1 MKVWTTLTP
10 DELRGIATEVG
21 VRIYNDNPWTTG
33 GIRKDGRA
41 WNFRLALDTSVP
53 KRDSGYKYQRTSSSG
68 FNPDRRVAAVCW
80 HGHRDFMRAIFE
92 RDPNARIKTAW
103 ADYKGAENFE
113 RDFPETGYRN
123 VGSMMYPAFAKDICT
138 CSWGEY
144 GVDSGIGGTHSV
156 TMQQSMLQACPH
168 FIIAPEHYRA
178 NGTCKCNDPYDQNM
192 KEWGYTWSVDR
203 KEWVA

>member
-21 VRIYNDNPWTTG
+21 VRIYNDNPWTSG

-80 HGHRDFMRAIFE
+80 HGHRDYMRAIFE

-138 CSWGEY
+138 CSWGEWD
-144 GVDSGIGGTHSV
+144 VDSSIGGSYSV
-156 TMQQSMLQACPH
+156 TMQQSMLQSCPH
-168 FIIAPEHYRA
+168 FIISPDHYNA
-178 NGTCKCNDPYDQNM
+178 DGSCKCNDPHDANM
-192 KEWGYTWSVDR
+192 KEWGYEWNDR
-203 KEWVA
+203 EKVWA